1 MNYRGNEKVS
11 NRVPLSAL
19 PSKKQFRYIFAA
31 LLALVA
37 LLGGPYPLA
46 RANGP
51 WYVAPTG
58 SDANDCMSPA
68 TTCASIN
75 AAISKASPSD
85 TIKVAIGT
93 YAGTGTEVVL
103 IDKDVTLSGGWDGAF
118 VTQNDTSIIDGENAR
133 RGVTVWHAN
142 ATIQR
147 FTIQNGSRIG
157 PQGGGIRNDG
167 ALTLNDSTVKNSS
180 GAGIGGGNLILN
192 NTTISGNTN
201 NSGAGGIA
209 IQFFGYLIL
218 NNSTVSGNYST
229 SEGGGIDIGSGNAL
243 LNSSTISNNSAG
255 FAAGGV
261 RNRFSGT
268 LTLKNTIIAGNR
280 ARFGA
285 DCHTSFPAT
294 TVSLGYNLL
303 GSSSYCRLTSSTGDI
318 FSSAPLLGPLQDNG
332 GTTETHALL
341 EGSPAI
347 DGGNPT
353 GCTDQDGNPLATDQ
367 RGIVRPQGDTCDI
380 GAFEFEVVEFI
391 QVSIDVKPG
400 GGKNSINLSSRG
412 KVPVGVLTTSE
423 FDAGDVDPVSVTF
436 AGASPI
442 RWTMEDV
449 DGDGDTDLLFHFKT
463 QELNLGWDSTEA
475 ILTGST
481 YAGVQIR
488 GVDTVNIVP
497 KD

>member
-11 NRVPLSAL
+11 NRVQLSAL

-31 LLALVA
+31 LLAVA
-37 LLGGPYPLA
+37 VLLGGPVPSAYTAAFVVDSTVDAVDVNPGDGVCATLA
-46 RANGP
+46 GECTLR
-51 WYVAPTG
+51 
-58 SDANDCMSPA
+58 
-68 TTCASIN
+68 
-75 AAISKASPSD
+75 AAIMETNALAGTDSISVPA
-85 TIKVAIGT
+85 GT
-93 YAGTGTEVVL
+93 YTLTLGSEIR
-103 IDKDVTLSGGWDGAF
+103 IDDDLNLLGHATNSTIIEAATQPNVARWRVFFIPEFRNNVTISN
-118 VTQNDTSIIDGENAR
+118 VTIR
-133 RGVTVWHAN
+133 HAN
-142 ATIQR
+142 
-147 FTIQNGSRIG
+147 
-157 PQGGGIRNDG
+157 PQKPGFHFIGGGISSVNST
-167 ALTLNDSTVKNSS
+167 LTLINTTVRNNK
-180 GAGIGGGNLILN
+180 AAYGGGVGLM
-192 NTTISGNTN
+192 
-201 NSGAGGIA
+201 GG
-209 IQFFGYLIL
+209 QVTLV
-218 NNSTVSGNYST
+218 N
-229 SEGGGIDIGSGNAL
+229 
-243 LNSSTISNNSAG
+243 STISNNTAG
-255 FAAGGV
+255 SGGGIH
-261 RNRFSGT
+261 NGGT
-268 LTLKNTIIAGNR
+268 LTVLNSTISANFGGGIGFSLGSTTLGNTIVAGN
-280 ARFGA
+280 FDGP
-285 DCHTSFPAT
+285 DCRGFT
-294 TVSLGYNLL
+294 SLGYNLI
-303 GSSSYCRLTSSTGDI
+303 GDITDCTFTPVTGDI
-318 FSSAPLLGPLQDNG
+318 VNADPLIGPLTNNG
-332 GTTETHALL
+332 GPTDTHALL
-341 EGSPAI
+341 QGSPAI

-436 AGASPI
+436 ADASPI